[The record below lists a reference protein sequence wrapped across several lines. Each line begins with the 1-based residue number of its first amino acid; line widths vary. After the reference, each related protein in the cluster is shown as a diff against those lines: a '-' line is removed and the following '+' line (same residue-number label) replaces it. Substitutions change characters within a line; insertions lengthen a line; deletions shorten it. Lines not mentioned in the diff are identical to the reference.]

1 MRPRGREQLFR
12 LEERGP
18 HLQQRRILSLGEL
31 AQLTNPLR
39 VEPFEVLGELRIPP
53 LRLVKLVRVR
63 EAHIEPIPTGI
74 RRAPTAAAGAN
85 WARGE
90 PSQLT
95 LGRVGAASLLVA
107 LAKRRIEHL
116 S

>member
-12 LEERGP
+12 LEKRGP
-18 HLQQRRILSLGEL
+18 HLQQRCIFSLGEL
-31 AQLTNPLR
+31 AQLTNPLL

-63 EAHIEPIPTGI
+63 EAHIETLPF

>member
-18 HLQQRRILSLGEL
+18 HLQQRLILSLGEL
-31 AQLTNPLR
+31 EQLTNPLL
-39 VEPFEVLGELRIPP
+39 VEPFEVLGELHIPP

-63 EAHIEPIPTGI
+63 EAHIETIPI

-107 LAKRRIEHL
+107 LAKRRIERL